1 MHEFNNSQRHH
12 PYMPTQIACRI
23 CNRVFVSTQALINHI
38 ESHMVNEESNSRL
51 QHRANRITPSQRALC
66 ANPLR
71 PNFALSI
78 PPRETPQ
85 LFENRLAPVQ
95 PIAPPERH
103 LFYGGSRFIAPQPNL
118 LPLLPP
124 MPMNKFALPPQMML
138 SAEQTQRRMVEE
150 PPSDCTR
157 PFIDQLDHPIVLSIE
172 AADSNND
179 DDKLDLTLKL

>member
-1 MHEFNNSQRHH
+1 MGEYRWNMRHGNMHEFNNSQRHH

-38 ESHMVNEESNSRL
+38 ESHMVNEE
-51 QHRANRITPSQRALC
+51 ALC
-66 ANPLR
+66 PNPLR

-95 PIAPPERH
+95 PIALPERH
-103 LFYGGSRFIAPQPNL
+103 HFYGGSRFIAPQPNL

-157 PFIDQLDHPIVLSIE
+157 PFIDQLDHPIVLSIQ